1 MKETSMRNLHSTLWL
16 ALLTVALLGR
26 AASSQ
31 NAVSPVGPLQP
42 QPERVVVGES
52 CTVGV
57 ERDGAS
63 LRFDGEFVKS
73 SSRWIVLR
81 RISESRHDASVPIS
95 SKIPFVTRKK
105 SEVGTTTEYLWI
117 PRQFAS
123 VMSHAPAERQVPL
136 EHPLGEVPTPGA
148 RCEVMLLTD
157 RIPNGKKV
165 DKKKI
170 RHDGT
175 LVAVAKDKI
184 MFDEERFVVERTGVP
199 ALNELPVVGRAFGSD
214 NSHTEVVRTELPLD
228 DVACIRVVQPAIFQT
243 EQQQP
248 DGPPQE

>member
-1 MKETSMRNLHSTLWL
+1 MRYLHSTLWL
-16 ALLTVALLGR
+16 TLLAVVVLAQT
-26 AASSQ
+26 ASGQ
-31 NAVSPVGPLQP
+31 NAAPPVGPLQP

-57 ERDGAS
+57 DRDGAS
-63 LRFDGEFVKS
+63 LRFEGEFVKS

-81 RISESRHDASVPIS
+81 RISEGRNDASVPLT

-105 SEVGTTTEYLWI
+105 SEVGVQTEYLWI
-117 PRQFAS
+117 PRQFAA
-123 VMSHAPAERQVPL
+123 VVSHSPAQRQVPL
-136 EHPLGEVPTPGA
+136 EHPLGDVPTPGA
-148 RCEVMLLTD
+148 RCEVTLVTD
-157 RIPNGKKV
+157 KIPNGKKV
-165 DKKKI
+165 DKKKT

-214 NSHTEVVRTELPLD
+214 NSHTEVVRTELALD
-228 DVACIRVVQPAIFQT
+228 DVACIRVVQPAMLQAEPPLPEVPRT
-243 EQQQP
+243 K
-248 DGPPQE
+248 GPPQK